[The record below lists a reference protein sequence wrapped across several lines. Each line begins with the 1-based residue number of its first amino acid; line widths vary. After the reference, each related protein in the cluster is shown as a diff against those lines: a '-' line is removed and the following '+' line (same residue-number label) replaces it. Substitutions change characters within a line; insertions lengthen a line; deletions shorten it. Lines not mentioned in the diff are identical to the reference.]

1 MATDP
6 YSHPILRW
14 STADVPAAQ
23 RFHYFAEALASSMMP
38 MNVSC
43 DRPADFESTLETA
56 ILGPLAITRIEG
68 AAHRA
73 GRGSPEM
80 SRSDG
85 DSFHLVMPQTASCLL
100 DHRGAMRLQ
109 AGDVA
114 FVDSRLG
121 HEFALGPSHRNIHLS
136 LPSAWVRQWLPTPE
150 ALVGRALPRDSGWVR
165 ALVAFAVGLTPEFVT
180 RSPLPTT
187 ALVDQAGSLLAL
199 VAAEHGQP
207 VASSTRT
214 ERGLAGRIRGCII
227 ERSAEPGLSAEAIAG
242 TVGVSKRTLHRVLAA
257 EGQTFGAL
265 LITTRAETAA
275 QMLRSRR
282 HDRLTMAEIGYRAG
296 FIDPSHFAR
305 VLRRYAGATPAQ
317 IRASS
322 I

>member
-1 MATDP
+1 MATD
-6 YSHPILRW
+6 SCNHPILRW

-23 RFHYFAEALASSMMP
+23 RFAYFAEALASSMMP

-43 DRPADFESTLETA
+43 ERPADFQLTLEATL
-56 ILGPLAITRIEG
+56 LGPLAITRIEG

-73 GRGSPEM
+73 GRGRPEM

-100 DHRGAMRLQ
+100 DHRGVMRLQ

-114 FVDSRLG
+114 LVDSRLG

-136 LPSAWVRQWLPTPE
+136 LPADWVRQWLPTPE
-150 ALVGRALPRDSGWVR
+150 ALVGRTLSRDSGWVR
-165 ALVAFAVGLTPEFVT
+165 ALVAFAVGLTPEFVAQ
-180 RSPLPTT
+180 SPLPTS

-199 VAAEHGQP
+199 VAADHGRP
-207 VASSTRT
+207 VAPPTQA
-214 ERGLAGRIRGCII
+214 ERSLATRIRSCIV
-227 ERSAEPGLSAEAIAG
+227 ERSVEPGLTADAVAG
-242 TVGVSKRTLHRVLAA
+242 TIGVSKRTLHRVLAA

-265 LITTRAETAA
+265 LIATRAEAAA

-296 FIDPSHFAR
+296 FVDPSHFAR
-305 VLRRYAGATPAQ
+305 VLRRVVGATPAQ

-322 I
+322 R